1 VGAAVIPHCLA
12 IAKLYH
18 DHVQT
23 HPSGSSPGSGYVMA
37 LVPFVM
43 GLQGYLWITEGHYAF
58 GDNATLS
65 LFQPW
70 IKWIDSE

>member
-1 VGAAVIPHCLA
+1 
-12 IAKLYH
+12 
-18 DHVQT
+18 
-23 HPSGSSPGSGYVMA
+23 MA

-58 GDNATLS
+58 GDTATMS

-70 IKWIDSE
+70 VKWIDSE